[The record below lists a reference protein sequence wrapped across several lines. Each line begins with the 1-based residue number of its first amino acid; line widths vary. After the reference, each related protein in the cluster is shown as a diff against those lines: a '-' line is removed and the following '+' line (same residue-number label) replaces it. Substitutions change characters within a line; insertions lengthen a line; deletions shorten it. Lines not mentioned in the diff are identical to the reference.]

1 MDATTIQPKREPDVD
16 AVHRLIEGLEK
27 YAGWLGKDF
36 ASRSVRDGVKA
47 LGTAIEG
54 GGGAVAATLLA
65 LEVNIDRLHMSH
77 MRPLFRQTVRT
88 LRTALDMDIPYTS
101 KTSALNT
108 EETTWHR

>member
-1 MDATTIQPKREPDVD
+1 MDATTIQLNGEPDVD
-16 AVHRLIEGLEK
+16 AVHRLFEGLEK

-47 LGTAIEG
+47 LGTAID

-77 MRPLFRQTVRT
+77 MRPLFRQTVRS
-88 LRTALDMDIPYTS
+88 LRTALDMDIPYTR